1 MTTYKF
7 IFRVCILQYAATLTQ
22 SEVFFY
28 EEELI
33 IHSQKNLNNFYL
45 NLESINDLCKH
56 IDKSVTYFKKR
67 VEKNNLQKTIESS
80 FSLWLQSEAELCSKE
95 IKQKRLKALNISLN
109 ALPREI
115 HMHNAG
121 TKRVK
126 RGFKPLGSLISF
138 LTDIPSPQSWESF
151 ENLVAHLKQGV
162 IGNANLTHSIT
173 ATIADISNITEQ
185 LRKDYAL
192 LTKKSWD
199 LEKELDAFKFY
210 LQASH
215 KIKLLCKNT
224 HILVDDLIT
233 EAETMEDIRVKA
245 RLNLPSEHMFPPQ
258 MILEKL
264 RILDK
269 ESKSAS
275 PLFKNKEEIEHLYAM
290 SLSAITIEQ
299 GIIHGVIS
307 IPLIQFNKR
316 FTFIEPNLNEKELE
330 VIEQMSK
337 LSRHPVDYVLCAN
350 AEEIKVLSSSKLLK
364 CIKTHNG
371 KTFFCHERSSSSSRS
386 VLLNINQNKLSQF
399 VNCY

>member
-1 MTTYKF
+1 M
-7 IFRVCILQYAATLTQ
+7 
-22 SEVFFY
+22 
-28 EEELI
+28 
-33 IHSQKNLNNFYL
+33 
-45 NLESINDLCKH
+45 
-56 IDKSVTYFKKR
+56 
-67 VEKNNLQKTIESS
+67 EKNNLQKTIESS

-138 LTDIPSPQSWESF
+138 LTDIPSPQSWERF

-215 KIKLLCKNT
+215 KSNCFVKIPISLLMT
-224 HILVDDLIT
+224 
-233 EAETMEDIRVKA
+233 
-245 RLNLPSEHMFPPQ
+245 S
-258 MILEKL
+258 
-264 RILDK
+264 
-269 ESKSAS
+269 
-275 PLFKNKEEIEHLYAM
+275 
-290 SLSAITIEQ
+290 
-299 GIIHGVIS
+299 
-307 IPLIQFNKR
+307 
-316 FTFIEPNLNEKELE
+316 
-330 VIEQMSK
+330 
-337 LSRHPVDYVLCAN
+337 
-350 AEEIKVLSSSKLLK
+350 
-364 CIKTHNG
+364 
-371 KTFFCHERSSSSSRS
+371 
-386 VLLNINQNKLSQF
+386 
-399 VNCY
+399 